1 MESADN
7 SAAEQDMASET
18 AGKRPKKPS
27 AKMISTDDYSKQ
39 QKMVLSDELLCMIGE
54 HIQGDPDAWGI
65 MLTKSRGKG
74 NVQLKFIQHIS
85 KYPNEFLNISHHTS
99 RTQAQKIKVGQR

>member
-7 SAAEQDMASET
+7 SAAAQDMASET
-18 AGKRPKKPS
+18 AGKKPKKPS
-27 AKMISTDDYSKQ
+27 AKMISTDDCSKQ

-85 KYPNEFLNISHHTS
+85 KYPNPLTHGKTS
-99 RTQAQKIKVGQR
+99 TPETVSK